1 MTWQVSMTCHL
12 AQHSPFSPHFWFDVS
27 GCKLETSLI
36 LEILHHFQVLAEGV
50 LEVGDTQWGAE
61 GGLSGDWEGQ
71 AIESAS
77 LWAPP
82 PCMNRPPHS
91 APGLTTCSR

>member
-1 MTWQVSMTCHL
+1 MTRQVSMTCHL

-50 LEVGDTQWGAE
+50 WRWVIRS
-61 GGLSGDWEGQ
+61 GGLK
-71 AIESAS
+71 AS
-77 LWAPP
+77 CLGIA
-82 PCMNRPPHS
+82 R
-91 APGLTTCSR
+91 GRR